1 MDPSIEVEH
10 LLIMEV
16 VGDVPL
22 RYYLAK
28 LPVINSDI
36 RKRLR
41 LYENP
46 MDPPPSGLLIAMML
60 FAPLVVAMFSLR
72 LPEVAARALLAQQ

>member
-1 MDPSIEVEH
+1 MEIREFLRINIISLNMDSSIEVEH
-10 LLIMEV
+10 LLIIEV

-41 LYENP
+41 LYEN
-46 MDPPPSGLLIAMML
+46 
-60 FAPLVVAMFSLR
+60 LVN
-72 LPEVAARALLAQQ
+72 